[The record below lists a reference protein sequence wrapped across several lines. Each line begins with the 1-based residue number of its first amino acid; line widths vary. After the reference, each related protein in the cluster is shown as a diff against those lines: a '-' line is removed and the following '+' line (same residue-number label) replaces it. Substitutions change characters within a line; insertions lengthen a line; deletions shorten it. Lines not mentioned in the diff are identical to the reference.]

1 MTKLTNLMKS
11 VWLELKSEKVYV
23 FLGALLLTAM
33 LASAVFIAFISNNIM
48 SVFTSYANSICPNGI
63 SIQIKG
69 LTYDSIDMLNDVNL
83 KEIYVDSPIV
93 VEPNMFYFGDQSL
106 DECFIEAYYFRD
118 ENNNILEGKGYSA
131 KSNVS
136 SDGKFPVWI
145 SEDISK
151 KYNIK
156 LGDQIRQAVSDEV
169 DFYYYVEGIY
179 TGSKFMESD
188 MGIPFTAYYQA
199 MSCVGRFIDHDIF
212 GIVSDAKDYSS
223 ICTQVSHKGLVTYS
237 SFDDVFNVLN
247 MLRGLFFILSLF
259 VTIIA
264 TITFSNIC
272 SVIIKHRIKHIML
285 EKILGR
291 KNREIMFIY
300 GFIIEL
306 TIIISLIFATV
317 VVICL
322 QGYAETVITN
332 TFGIKIANLAGILVY
347 LPIAFILCNIV
358 IIRSFVSIFKATS
371 RIDIISIFEDRE

>member
-48 SVFTSYANSICPNGI
+48 SVFISYANSICPNGI
-63 SIQIKG
+63 AVQIKG
-69 LTYDSIDMLNDVNL
+69 LTYDSVDMLNDISF
-83 KEIYVDSPIV
+83 KEIYVGSPIGI
-93 VEPNMFYFGDQSL
+93 ESDMFYFGDQSL

-118 ENNNILEGKGYSA
+118 ENNNILEGKGYST

-136 SDGKFPVWI
+136 SDGKFPIWI

-156 LGDQIRQAVSDEV
+156 LGNQIRQAVSDEV

-179 TGSKFMESD
+179 TGSKFMGSD
-188 MGIPFTAYYQA
+188 IGIPFTAYYQA
-199 MSCVGRFIDHDIF
+199 MSCIGRFIDHNIF

-223 ICTQVSHKGLVTYS
+223 ICTQVSQKGLVTYS

-306 TIIISLIFATV
+306 TIIISLIFATI

>member
-23 FLGALLLTAM
+23 FLGALLLTAI

-48 SVFTSYANSICPNGI
+48 SVFISYANSICPNGI
-63 SIQIKG
+63 AIQIKG
-69 LTYDSIDMLNDVNL
+69 LTYDSIDMMNDVNL

-93 VEPNMFYFGDQSL
+93 VEPNMFYFGDQPL

-118 ENNNILEGKGYSA
+118 ENNNILDGKGYST

-136 SDGKFPVWI
+136 SDGKFPIWI

-179 TGSKFMESD
+179 SNSEFMESD
-188 MGIPFTAYYQA
+188 IGIPFTAYYQA
-199 MSCVGRFIDHDIF
+199 MSCVGRFIDHNIF

-306 TIIISLIFATV
+306 TIIISLIFATIMV
-317 VVICL
+317 VCL

-332 TFGIKIANLAGILVY
+332 TFGIKIVNLTGILAY
-347 LPIAFILCNIV
+347 LPIAFILCNV
-358 IIRSFVSIFKATS
+358 VLIRSFVNIFKVT
-371 RIDIISIFEDRE
+371 RRTDIISIFEDRE

>member
-48 SVFTSYANSICPNGI
+48 SVFISYVNSICPNGI
-63 SIQIKG
+63 AVQIKG
-69 LTYDSIDMLNDVNL
+69 LTYDSVDMLNDISF
-83 KEIYVDSPIV
+83 KEIYVNSPIGI
-93 VEPNMFYFGDQSL
+93 ESDMFYFGDQSL

-118 ENNNILEGKGYSA
+118 ENNSILEGKGYST

-136 SDGKFPVWI
+136 SDEKIPIWI

-179 TGSKFMESD
+179 SNSEFMESD
-188 MGIPFTAYYQA
+188 IGIPFTAYYQA
-199 MSCVGRFIDHDIF
+199 MSCIGRFVDHNIF

>member
-23 FLGALLLTAM
+23 FFGALLLTAM

-48 SVFTSYANSICPNGI
+48 SVFISYANSICPNGI
-63 SIQIKG
+63 AVQIKG
-69 LTYDSIDMLNDVNL
+69 LTYDSVDMLNDISF
-83 KEIYVDSPIV
+83 KEIYVDSPIGI
-93 VEPNMFYFGDQSL
+93 ESDMFYFGDQSL

-118 ENNNILEGKGYSA
+118 ENNNILEGKGYST

-136 SDGKFPVWI
+136 SDEKIPVWI

-156 LGDQIRQAVSDEV
+156 LGDKIRQAVSDEV

-188 MGIPFTAYYQA
+188 IGIPFTAYYQA
-199 MSCVGRFIDHDIF
+199 MSCIGRFVDHDIF
-212 GIVSDAKDYSS
+212 GIISDAKNYSS

-264 TITFSNIC
+264 AITFSNIC

-306 TIIISLIFATV
+306 TIIISLIFATITV
-317 VVICL
+317 VCL

-332 TFGIKIANLAGILVY
+332 TFGIKIVNLTGILAY
-347 LPIAFILCNIV
+347 LPIAFILCNV
-358 IIRSFVSIFKATS
+358 VLIRSFVNIFKVT
-371 RIDIISIFEDRE
+371 RRTDIISIFEDRE

>member
-118 ENNNILEGKGYSA
+118 ENNNILDGKGYST

-188 MGIPFTAYYQA
+188 IGIPFTAYYQA

>member
-1 MTKLTNLMKS
+1 
-11 VWLELKSEKVYV
+11 
-23 FLGALLLTAM
+23 
-33 LASAVFIAFISNNIM
+33 
-48 SVFTSYANSICPNGI
+48 
-63 SIQIKG
+63 
-69 LTYDSIDMLNDVNL
+69 
-83 KEIYVDSPIV
+83 
-93 VEPNMFYFGDQSL
+93 MFYFGDQSL

-118 ENNNILEGKGYSA
+118 ENNNILEGKGYST

-136 SDGKFPVWI
+136 SDEKIPVWI

-179 TGSKFMESD
+179 SNSEFMESD
-188 MGIPFTAYYQA
+188 IGIPFTAYYQA
-199 MSCVGRFIDHDIF
+199 MSCIGRFVDHDIF
-212 GIVSDAKDYSS
+212 GIISDAKNYSS
-223 ICTQVSHKGLVTYS
+223 ICTQVSQKGLVTYS

-264 TITFSNIC
+264 AITFSNIC

-291 KNREIMFIY
+291 KNSEIMFIY

-306 TIIISLIFATV
+306 TIIISLIFATITV
-317 VVICL
+317 VCL

-332 TFGIKIANLAGILVY
+332 TFGIKIVNLTGILAY
-347 LPIAFILCNIV
+347 LPIAFILCNV
-358 IIRSFVSIFKATS
+358 VLIRSFVNIFKVT
-371 RIDIISIFEDRE
+371 RRTDIISIFEDRE

>member
-11 VWLELKSEKVYV
+11 VWLELKSEKIYV
-23 FLGALLLTAM
+23 FLGALLLTAI

-48 SVFTSYANSICPNGI
+48 SVFISYANSICPNGI
-63 SIQIKG
+63 AVQIKG
-69 LTYDSIDMLNDVNL
+69 LTYDSVDMLNDVNL

-93 VEPNMFYFGDQSL
+93 VEPNMFYFGNQSL
-106 DECFIEAYYFRD
+106 DECFIEAYYFID
-118 ENNNILEGKGYSA
+118 ENNNILDGKGYST

-136 SDGKFPVWI
+136 SDEKIPVWI

-179 TGSKFMESD
+179 SNSEFMESD
-188 MGIPFTAYYQA
+188 IGIPFTAYYQA
-199 MSCVGRFIDHDIF
+199 MSCIGRFIDHDIF

-264 TITFSNIC
+264 AITFSNIC
-272 SVIIKHRIKHIML
+272 SFIIKHRIKHIML

-306 TIIISLIFATV
+306 TIIISLIFATITV
-317 VVICL
+317 VCL

-332 TFGIKIANLAGILVY
+332 TFGIKIVNLTGILAY
-347 LPIAFILCNIV
+347 LPIAFILCNV
-358 IIRSFVSIFKATS
+358 VLIRSFVNIFKVT
-371 RIDIISIFEDRE
+371 RRTDIISIFEDRE

>member
-48 SVFTSYANSICPNGI
+48 SVFISYANNICPNGI
-63 SIQIKG
+63 AVQIKG
-69 LTYDSIDMLNDVNL
+69 LTYDSVDMLNDISF
-83 KEIYVDSPIV
+83 KEIYVGSPIGI
-93 VEPNMFYFGDQSL
+93 ESDMFYFGDQSL

-118 ENNNILEGKGYSA
+118 ENNNILEGKGYST

-136 SDGKFPVWI
+136 SDGKFPIWI

-169 DFYYYVEGIY
+169 NFYYYVEGIY

-188 MGIPFTAYYQA
+188 IGIPFTAYYQA
-199 MSCVGRFIDHDIF
+199 MSCVGRFIDHNIF
-212 GIVSDAKDYSS
+212 GIVSDAKNYSS
-223 ICTQVSHKGLVTYS
+223 ICTQVSQKGLVTYS
-237 SFDDVFNVLN
+237 SFDDVFNVLH

-306 TIIISLIFATV
+306 TIIISLIFATI

>member
-11 VWLELKSEKVYV
+11 VWLELKSEKVYI

-48 SVFTSYANSICPNGI
+48 SVFISYANNICPNGI
-63 SIQIKG
+63 AVQIKG
-69 LTYDSIDMLNDVNL
+69 LTYDSVDMLNDISF
-83 KEIYVDSPIV
+83 KEIYVGSPIGI
-93 VEPNMFYFGDQSL
+93 ESDMFYFGDQSL

-118 ENNNILEGKGYSA
+118 ENNNILEGKGYST

-136 SDGKFPVWI
+136 SDGKFPIWI

-169 DFYYYVEGIY
+169 NFYYYVEGIY

-188 MGIPFTAYYQA
+188 IGIPFTAYYQA
-199 MSCVGRFIDHDIF
+199 MSCVGRFIDHNIF
-212 GIVSDAKDYSS
+212 GIVSDAKNYSS
-223 ICTQVSHKGLVTYS
+223 ICTQVSQKGLVTYS
-237 SFDDVFNVLN
+237 SFDDVFNVLH

-306 TIIISLIFATV
+306 TIIISLIFATI

>member
-11 VWLELKSEKVYV
+11 VWLELKSEKIYV
-23 FLGALLLTAM
+23 FLGALLLTAI

-48 SVFTSYANSICPNGI
+48 SVFISYANSICPNGI
-63 SIQIKG
+63 AVQIKG
-69 LTYDSIDMLNDVNL
+69 LTYDSVDMLNDVNL

-93 VEPNMFYFGDQSL
+93 VEPNMFYFGNQSL
-106 DECFIEAYYFRD
+106 DECFIEAYYFID
-118 ENNNILEGKGYSA
+118 ENNNILDGKGYST

-136 SDGKFPVWI
+136 SDEKIPVWI

-179 TGSKFMESD
+179 SNSEFMESD
-188 MGIPFTAYYQA
+188 IGIPFTAYYQA
-199 MSCVGRFIDHDIF
+199 MSCIGRFIDHDIF

-264 TITFSNIC
+264 AITFSNIC
-272 SVIIKHRIKHIML
+272 SVIIK
-285 EKILGR
+285 
-291 KNREIMFIY
+291 
-300 GFIIEL
+300 
-306 TIIISLIFATV
+306 A
-317 VVICL
+317 
-322 QGYAETVITN
+322 
-332 TFGIKIANLAGILVY
+332 
-347 LPIAFILCNIV
+347 
-358 IIRSFVSIFKATS
+358 
-371 RIDIISIFEDRE
+371 

>member
-23 FLGALLLTAM
+23 FFGALLLTAM

-48 SVFTSYANSICPNGI
+48 SVFISYANSICPNGI
-63 SIQIKG
+63 AVRIKG
-69 LTYDSIDMLNDVNL
+69 LTYDSVDMLNDISF
-83 KEIYVDSPIV
+83 KEIYVDSPIGI
-93 VEPNMFYFGDQSL
+93 ESDMFYFGDQSL

-118 ENNNILEGKGYSA
+118 ENNNILEGKGYST

-136 SDGKFPVWI
+136 SDGKFPIWI

-156 LGDQIRQAVSDEV
+156 LGNQIRQAVSDEV

-179 TGSKFMESD
+179 TGSKFMGSD
-188 MGIPFTAYYQA
+188 IGIPFTAYYQA
-199 MSCVGRFIDHDIF
+199 MSCIGRFVDHNIF

>member
-48 SVFTSYANSICPNGI
+48 SVFISYANSICPNGI
-63 SIQIKG
+63 AVQIKG
-69 LTYDSIDMLNDVNL
+69 LTYDSVDMLNDISF
-83 KEIYVDSPIV
+83 KEIYVGSPIGI
-93 VEPNMFYFGDQSL
+93 ESDMFYFGDQSL

-118 ENNNILEGKGYSA
+118 ENNNILEGKGYST

-136 SDGKFPVWI
+136 SDGKFPIWI

-156 LGDQIRQAVSDEV
+156 LGNQIRQAVSDEV

-179 TGSKFMESD
+179 TGSKFMGSD
-188 MGIPFTAYYQA
+188 IGIPFTAYYQA
-199 MSCVGRFIDHDIF
+199 MSCIGRFIDHNIF

-306 TIIISLIFATV
+306 TIIISLIFATI

-332 TFGIKIANLAGILVY
+332 TFGIKIVNLTGILAY
-347 LPIAFILCNIV
+347 LPIAFILCNVV

>member
-1 MTKLTNLMKS
+1 M
-11 VWLELKSEKVYV
+11 
-23 FLGALLLTAM
+23 
-33 LASAVFIAFISNNIM
+33 
-48 SVFTSYANSICPNGI
+48 
-63 SIQIKG
+63 
-69 LTYDSIDMLNDVNL
+69 
-83 KEIYVDSPIV
+83 
-93 VEPNMFYFGDQSL
+93 
-106 DECFIEAYYFRD
+106 
-118 ENNNILEGKGYSA
+118 
-131 KSNVS
+131 S

-188 MGIPFTAYYQA
+188 IGIPFTAYYQA
-199 MSCVGRFIDHDIF
+199 MLCVGRFIDHDIF

>member
-69 LTYDSIDMLNDVNL
+69 LTYDSIDILNDVNL

-93 VEPNMFYFGDQSL
+93 VEPNMFYFGNQSL

-118 ENNNILEGKGYSA
+118 ENNNILDGKGYST

-136 SDGKFPVWI
+136 SDGKFPIWI

-156 LGDQIRQAVSDEV
+156 LGNQIRQAVSDEV

-188 MGIPFTAYYQA
+188 IGIPFTAYYQA
-199 MSCVGRFIDHDIF
+199 MSCVGRFIDHNIF

-223 ICTQVSHKGLVTYS
+223 ICTQVSYKGLVTYS

-264 TITFSNIC
+264 AITFSNIC

-291 KNREIMFIY
+291 KNREIIFIY

>member
-48 SVFTSYANSICPNGI
+48 SVFISYVNSICPNGI
-63 SIQIKG
+63 AVQIKG
-69 LTYDSIDMLNDVNL
+69 LTYDSVDMLNDISF
-83 KEIYVDSPIV
+83 KEIYVNSPIGI
-93 VEPNMFYFGDQSL
+93 ESDMFYFGDQSL

-118 ENNNILEGKGYSA
+118 ENNSILEGKGYST

-136 SDGKFPVWI
+136 SDEKIPIWI

-169 DFYYYVEGIY
+169 NFYYYVEGIY

-188 MGIPFTAYYQA
+188 IGIPFTAYYQA
-199 MSCVGRFIDHDIF
+199 MSCVGRFIDHNIF

-223 ICTQVSHKGLVTYS
+223 ICTQVSQKGLVTYS

-322 QGYAETVITN
+322 QGYAEIVITN

-371 RIDIISIFEDRE
+371 RMDIISIFEDRE

>member
-11 VWLELKSEKVYV
+11 VWLELKSEKIYV
-23 FLGALLLTAM
+23 FLGALLLTAI

-48 SVFTSYANSICPNGI
+48 SVFISYANSICPNGI
-63 SIQIKG
+63 AIQIKG
-69 LTYDSIDMLNDVNL
+69 LTYDSVDMLNDISF
-83 KEIYVDSPIV
+83 KEIYVDSPIGI
-93 VEPNMFYFGDQSL
+93 ESDMFYFGDQSL

-118 ENNNILEGKGYSA
+118 ENNNILEGKVYST

-136 SDGKFPVWI
+136 SDEKIPVWI

-169 DFYYYVEGIY
+169 DFYYYVKGIY
-179 TGSKFMESD
+179 SNSEFMESD
-188 MGIPFTAYYQA
+188 IGIPFTAYYQA
-199 MSCVGRFIDHDIF
+199 MSCIGRFVDHDIF
-212 GIVSDAKDYSS
+212 GIISDAKNYSS
-223 ICTQVSHKGLVTYS
+223 ICTQVSQKGLVTYS

-264 TITFSNIC
+264 AITFSNIC

-300 GFIIEL
+300 
-306 TIIISLIFATV
+306 
-317 VVICL
+317 CL
-322 QGYAETVITN
+322 LY
-332 TFGIKIANLAGILVY
+332 
-347 LPIAFILCNIV
+347 
-358 IIRSFVSIFKATS
+358 TS
-371 RIDIISIFEDRE
+371 PSPRD

>member
-48 SVFTSYANSICPNGI
+48 SVFISYANSICPNGI
-63 SIQIKG
+63 AVQIKG

-118 ENNNILEGKGYSA
+118 ENNNILDGKGYST

-136 SDGKFPVWI
+136 SDGKFPIWI

-156 LGDQIRQAVSDEV
+156 LGNQIRQAVSDEV

-188 MGIPFTAYYQA
+188 IGIPFTAYYQA
-199 MSCVGRFIDHDIF
+199 MSCVGRFIDHNIF

-223 ICTQVSHKGLVTYS
+223 ICTQVSYKGLVTYS

-306 TIIISLIFATV
+306 TIIISLIFATI

-322 QGYAETVITN
+322 QGYAETVIIN

>member
-48 SVFTSYANSICPNGI
+48 SVFISYANSICPNGI
-63 SIQIKG
+63 AVQIKG
-69 LTYDSIDMLNDVNL
+69 LTYDSVDMLNDISF
-83 KEIYVDSPIV
+83 KEIYVGSPIGI
-93 VEPNMFYFGDQSL
+93 ESDMFYFGDQSL

-156 LGDQIRQAVSDEV
+156 LGNQIRQAVSDEV

-188 MGIPFTAYYQA
+188 IGIPFTAYYQA
-199 MSCVGRFIDHDIF
+199 MSCVGRFIDHNIF

-223 ICTQVSHKGLVTYS
+223 ICTQVSQKGLVTYS

>member
-48 SVFTSYANSICPNGI
+48 SVFISYVNSICPNGI
-63 SIQIKG
+63 AVQIKG
-69 LTYDSIDMLNDVNL
+69 LTYDSVDMLNDISF
-83 KEIYVDSPIV
+83 KEIYVNSPIGI
-93 VEPNMFYFGDQSL
+93 ESDMFYFGDQSL

-118 ENNNILEGKGYSA
+118 ENNNILEGKGYST

-136 SDGKFPVWI
+136 SDGKFPIWI

-179 TGSKFMESD
+179 SNSEFMESD
-188 MGIPFTAYYQA
+188 IGIPFTAYYQA
-199 MSCVGRFIDHDIF
+199 MSCVGRFIDHNIF

-306 TIIISLIFATV
+306 TIIISLIFATI

>member
-1 MTKLTNLMKS
+1 
-11 VWLELKSEKVYV
+11 
-23 FLGALLLTAM
+23 
-33 LASAVFIAFISNNIM
+33 
-48 SVFTSYANSICPNGI
+48 
-63 SIQIKG
+63 
-69 LTYDSIDMLNDVNL
+69 MLNDVNL

-93 VEPNMFYFGDQSL
+93 VEPNMFYFGNQSL
-106 DECFIEAYYFRD
+106 DECFIEAYYFID
-118 ENNNILEGKGYSA
+118 ENNNILDGKGYST

-136 SDGKFPVWI
+136 SDEKIPVWI

-179 TGSKFMESD
+179 SNSEFMESD
-188 MGIPFTAYYQA
+188 IGIPFTAYYQA
-199 MSCVGRFIDHDIF
+199 MSCIGRFIDHDIF

-264 TITFSNIC
+264 AITFSNIC

-306 TIIISLIFATV
+306 TIIISLIFATITV
-317 VVICL
+317 VCL

-332 TFGIKIANLAGILVY
+332 TFGIKIVNLTGILAY
-347 LPIAFILCNIV
+347 LPIAFILCNV
-358 IIRSFVSIFKATS
+358 VLIRSFVNIFKVT
-371 RIDIISIFEDRE
+371 RRTDIISIFEDRE

>member
-48 SVFTSYANSICPNGI
+48 SVFTSYVNSICPNGI
-63 SIQIKG
+63 AVQIKG
-69 LTYDSIDMLNDVNL
+69 LTYDSVDMLNDISF
-83 KEIYVDSPIV
+83 KEIYVNSPIGI
-93 VEPNMFYFGDQSL
+93 ESDMFYFGDQSL

-118 ENNNILEGKGYSA
+118 ENNNILDGKGYST

-136 SDGKFPVWI
+136 SDGKFPIWI

-156 LGDQIRQAVSDEV
+156 LGNQIRQAVSDEV

-179 TGSKFMESD
+179 SNSEFMESD
-188 MGIPFTAYYQA
+188 IGIPFTAYYQA
-199 MSCVGRFIDHDIF
+199 MSCIGRFIDHDIF

-264 TITFSNIC
+264 AITFSNIC
-272 SVIIKHRIKHIML
+272 SVIIEHRIKHIML

-306 TIIISLIFATV
+306 TIIISLIFATITV
-317 VVICL
+317 VCL

-332 TFGIKIANLAGILVY
+332 TFGIKIVNLTGILAY
-347 LPIAFILCNIV
+347 LPIAFILCNV
-358 IIRSFVSIFKATS
+358 VLIRSFVNIFKVT
-371 RIDIISIFEDRE
+371 RRNDIISIFEDRE